1 MRQQHVES
9 FAVAQ
14 YIDYPVARSA
24 LAGAGDAAGIE
35 KPQRALAVTLRRQIS
50 LESEVRVTEERNI
63 RPALACR
70 RRESGER
77 ALDPVVVP
85 VTDEYPRR
93 AEIERERFRHSADEH
108 IAVAGHGLIRL
119 AAVLEQRD
127 SLAAAVAEKD
137 KAVGVAAVQLYR
149 SKL

>member
-1 MRQQHVES
+1 ML
-9 FAVAQ
+9 
-14 YIDYPVARSA
+14 P
-24 LAGAGDAAGIE
+24 IE

-63 RPALACR
+63 RPALACCC
-70 RRESGER
+70 RERGEC
-77 ALDPVVVP
+77 ALDPVAVSVA
-85 VTDEYPRR
+85 DEYPRR

-149 SKL
+149 LAQRAGASVRVGEYGETVFFFHI